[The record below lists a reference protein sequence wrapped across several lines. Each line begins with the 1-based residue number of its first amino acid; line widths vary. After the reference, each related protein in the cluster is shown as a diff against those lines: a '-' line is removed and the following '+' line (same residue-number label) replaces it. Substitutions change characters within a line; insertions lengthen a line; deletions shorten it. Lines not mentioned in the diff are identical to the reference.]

1 MVRTVLCTFLL
12 LASVSSA
19 WAGIPIDRTVTCP
32 VGGEEFTA
40 TDTASCTTMGRTMSF
55 RPLTSCDFIT
65 RLPVCP
71 SNGLPV
77 FDEFTE
83 DQVAE
88 LATFLKTA
96 EYEKIKILPPWQ
108 RAYALAVHLGQ
119 SGTET
124 AFWLLQ
130 NSMWYETE
138 SFFESQ
144 EALDQL
150 LHEAELELKRAPE
163 EAKPFMNS
171 VIAYA
176 LAYAGRLEESNERLQ
191 LAEQAAG
198 APEHLQK
205 YISAVRA
212 CQADMTIQECQPDAH
227 FGR

>member
-1 MVRTVLCTFLL
+1 M
-12 LASVSSA
+12 
-19 WAGIPIDRTVTCP
+19 TCP
-32 VGGEEFTA
+32 VGGEEFT
-40 TDTASCTTMGRTMSF
+40 TTGTASCTTMGRTMSF

-88 LATFLKTA
+88 LATFLKTT
-96 EYEKIKILPPWQ
+96 EYEKIKMLPPWQ

-124 AFWLLQ
+124 AFWLMQ

-150 LHEAELELKRAPE
+150 LHEAEFELKRAPE
-163 EAKPFMNS
+163 EARPFMNS
-171 VIAYA
+171 VFAYA
-176 LAYAGRLEESNERLQ
+176 LAYAGRLEESNERLK
-191 LAEQAAG
+191 LAEQAAD

-212 CQADMTIQECQPDAH
+212 CQADMTAQECQPDTR
-227 FGR
+227 FNR